1 MKYLIILMLLS
12 FNVLAE
18 DDIFEDGF
26 DKGKNLT
33 DKQAAEA
40 VTYENQMR
48 NQRIADENCAAFNE
62 RMKSGDAGV
71 KIHGDL
77 SGCDMNNVD
86 AVGQTFG
93 GKGGATFE
101 MMVPMVSKMYAT
113 VFGMPGLSKIT
124 GSLKQQ
130 RAIARG
136 EKRIAKG
143 KSADL
148 SQYQAKN
155 ANGNAMTAN
164 VNGQKDVQMYDTGN
178 PNYVADNKGNIY
190 EVENGGVKGGQAC
203 TTDACNKAKKEYK
216 KKKEKKEEEDWC
228 SKIPMATELI
238 SGATQIFK
246 EANIEER
253 KLDEGSD
260 LQRNSLYALK
270 DTHLQRSKTAQIQ
283 AAGWLATSACYVGYI
298 TKGFVTGYPVNA
310 ATYLK
315 LGASGFLGT
324 FYQIKVKKHK
334 TYANEIDSLIAELP
348 TKGECNPHT
357 DTHCFC
363 AEMTSMQVD
372 PANYKKYCVP
382 EVYQNTGVLDPMSCV
397 DKDMN
402 IDNNCDCKKSQ
413 SCISHQMTRTN
424 PIGLNI
430 GTAAV
435 GDALKDMHA
444 LNRGDY
450 ASANLANSA
459 SAKNAHRIKNT
470 LKKGSS
476 KFNNSPTNTKDKD
489 LVRSIMSAGVPAS
502 IAKKLAN
509 SKDNALSLQ
518 MSRATAASLDRK
530 KGSGLKSAI
539 SNGSLKFSNSKFK
552 NPSGKKNSNYN
563 PLSILNKRRG
573 SNNAGQAKVEVL
585 NFGNEANAAMNAAE
599 ISRNSSQNIFDII
612 SNRYTTSA
620 WRKFDVINNL
630 NKEEKKDKK

>member
-136 EKRIAKG
+136 QNKG
-143 KSADL
+143 KNL
-148 SQYQAKN
+148 SKYHAKDSSG
-155 ANGNAMTAN
+155 ATIKMDNG
-164 VNGQKDVQMYDTGN
+164 DQMYDTGN
-178 PNYVADNKGNIY
+178 PDYVADAKGDVY
-190 EVENGGVKGGQAC
+190 KVENGKPVAC
-203 TTDACNKAKKEYK
+203 SDDACKQAQKDYN

-530 KGSGLKSAI
+530 KRNGLKSAI
-539 SNGSLKFSNSKFK
+539 SNGSLKLSNSKFK
-552 NPSGKKNSNYN
+552 NPSSKKKSNYN
-563 PLSILNKRRG
+563 PLSMLNKRRR
-573 SNNAGQAKVEVL
+573 SNNSGQAKVEVL

>member
-1 MKYLIILMLLS
+1 MKYLIILILLS

-18 DDIFEDGF
+18 EDIFEDGF

-40 VTYENQMR
+40 VTFENQKR

-62 RMKSGDAGV
+62 RMKSGAAGV

-93 GKGGATFE
+93 GKGGETFE
-101 MMVPMVSKMYAT
+101 MMMPMVSKMYAT

-124 GSLKQQ
+124 GSLRQQ

-136 EKRIAKG
+136 ENKG
-143 KSADL
+143 KNL
-148 SQYQAKN
+148 SQYHAKDSSGKTIKMS
-155 ANGNAMTAN
+155 NG
-164 VNGQKDVQMYDTGN
+164 DQMYDTGN
-178 PNYVADNKGNIY
+178 PDYVADAKGDVY
-190 EVENGGVKGGQAC
+190 RVENGTPVAC
-203 TTDACNKAKKEYK
+203 SDDACKQAQKDYN

-253 KLDEGSD
+253 KIDEGSD
-260 LQRNSLYALK
+260 LQRNSLYAVK

-283 AAGWLATSACYVGYI
+283 AAGWFATSACYVGYI
-298 TKGFVTGYPVNA
+298 TKGFITGYPVNA

-334 TYANEIDSLIAELP
+334 TYAREIDSLIAELP

-476 KFNNSPTNTKDKD
+476 KFNNTPTSSKDKA

-502 IAKKLAN
+502 IANKLAN

-539 SNGSLKFSNSKFK
+539 SNGSLKLSNSKFK
-552 NPSGKKNSNYN
+552 NPSGKKKSNYN
-563 PLSILNKRRG
+563 PLSMLNKRRR

-585 NFGNEANAAMNAAE
+585 NFGSEANAAMNAAD
-599 ISRNSSQNIFDII
+599 ISRNSSQNLFDII

-630 NKEEKKDKK
+630 NREEKKDKK